1 LGKEEKPCSNSLL
14 YDLLNYSNSLFL
26 IARDSGIGRGRRVL
40 SHLLYDLLNLFELC
54 FSVQVVE
61 AKKLYVELDKEKK
74 NFGLEHCWKILKGED
89 KWKAKMIELA
99 ELEKEKQA
107 AKKKRRLLPRKRGR
121 GRKKRLKIMKLKKLM
136 LKKPHQ
142 RKGQK
147 G

>member
-1 LGKEEKPCSNSLL
+1 MLL
-14 YDLLNYSNSLFL
+14 TRYCNFVY
-26 IARDSGIGRGRRVL
+26 
-40 SHLLYDLLNLFELC
+40 LFELC

-74 NFGLEHCWKILKGED
+74 SFGLEHCWKILKGED

-107 AKKKRRLLPRKRGR
+107 AKKKRRLPPRKRGR
-121 GRKKRLKIMKLKKLM
+121 GRKKKFM
-136 LKKPHQ
+136 LNKPHQ